1 MGKRA
6 VAAKK
11 AAPPT
16 KTAAP
21 KKTAS
26 AKKAGAT
33 VQDDKREW
41 ELSRAFGLNWDR
53 KHARSAVDAHLDL
66 EVDGTGYRFPVEVK
80 STTSGTV
87 ATARDFGPD
96 HLVRWRRMLFVIGFY
111 STEGGGEP
119 DLMRS
124 LCLTPIDLEP
134 WIAGIEEK
142 TGIDFNL
149 ASRASQKLEL
159 DDLFDV
165 CSEQD
170 TYSMQDAQRLHKQQ
184 WTVAEYEAALDAE
197 VDGVPRVSQHKML
210 EILRLR
216 AKYIAERGSTLNNP
230 HISKGDL
237 KGFWDTDREVRLTN
251 EAGAIRR
258 IATEFVRNHPTHAA
272 VIDAANLHAADA
284 IPLKT

>member
-1 MGKRA
+1 MP
-6 VAAKK
+6 KK
-11 AAPPT
+11 SSPPT
-16 KTAAP
+16 KVAASKKAP
-21 KKTAS
+21 LKKTAS
-26 AKKAGAT
+26 AKKGGAT

-53 KHARSAVDAHLDL
+53 KHARSAVDAHLDID
-66 EVDGTGYRFPVEVK
+66 VDGKAYRFPVEVK

-96 HLVRWRRMLFVIGFY
+96 HLERWRRMLFVIGFY
-111 STEGGGEP
+111 STEAGEP
-119 DLMRS
+119 DLMYS
-124 LCLTPIDLEP
+124 LCLTPLDLEP

-142 TGIDFNL
+142 TGIDFKL
-149 ASRASQKLEL
+149 AARASQKLEL

-165 CSEQD
+165 CGQQD

-184 WTVAEYEAALDAE
+184 WKVAEYAEALDTE
-197 VDGVPRVSQHKML
+197 VDGVPRVSQQKML

-230 HISKGDL
+230 HINKGDL
-237 KGFWDTDREVRLTN
+237 AGFWGTDREVQLTQ

-258 IATEFVRNHPTHAA
+258 IATDFVRDHPAHAA
-272 VIDAANLHAADA
+272 VVEAAKLRAADA